1 MTNAGGRILAVEDN
15 PALLGVIALSLRN
28 AGLEVVTAETG
39 TEAWQIL
46 ERQSIDL
53 VVTDFNMPGMSGGS
67 LCLKMREHSRHAKT
81 PIVLL
86 TGLSEDFQREHD
98 LGALDIA
105 CVIRKP
111 FSPREV
117 TNQVQKILRQIP
129 EQSRETAVAGTDVPS
144 SRMSE

>member
-28 AGLEVVTAETG
+28 AGLDVVTAETG
-39 TEAWQIL
+39 IEAWQIL
-46 ERQSIDL
+46 EQQAIDL

-67 LCLKMREHSRHAKT
+67 LCLKMREHSRHANT

-98 LGALDIA
+98 LGTLNIA

-117 TNQVQKILRQIP
+117 TNQVQKILRQVP
-129 EQSRETAVAGTDVPS
+129 ERSRETAVAGTDVPP
-144 SRMSE
+144 SRMSK